1 VSYETSLEDFRNG
14 STLSTLGASA
24 SLDVH
29 SAIAVSSHLNAASL
43 FNSSSETPGS
53 KINLKYVS

>member
-1 VSYETSLEDFRNG
+1 MRRAWKIWGIVA
-14 STLSTLGASA
+14 TLSTLGVSA
-24 SLDVH
+24 NLDAH